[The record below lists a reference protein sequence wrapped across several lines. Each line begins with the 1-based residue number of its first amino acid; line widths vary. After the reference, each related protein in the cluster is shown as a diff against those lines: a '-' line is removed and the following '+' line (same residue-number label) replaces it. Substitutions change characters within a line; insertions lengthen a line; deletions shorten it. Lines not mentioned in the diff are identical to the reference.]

1 MKHQLTLDT
10 PAIDFD
16 DVSFLSI
23 LTDIPSF
30 ALADD
35 LNHLYDL
42 SLHRTDDADV
52 DGHHLPLFHHSDPLR
67 HLDYYLVELTAVA
80 EGYLLI
86 VRGASGRDVV
96 EAIADELG
104 GVVAEP
110 HPADLQAVARYKI
123 LSVYQQSFIPIAV
136 VDFSDGDIDT
146 AAAGRRTLRGKAA
159 YADLYARILDYI
171 DLHRLEV

>member
-10 PAIDFD
+10 PAIDFG

-42 SLHRTDDADV
+42 SLHRTDDAQV
-52 DGHHLPLFHHSDPLR
+52 DGHSLPLFHHSDPLR
-67 HLDYYLVELTAVA
+67 HLEYYLVELTGVA

-86 VRGASGRDVV
+86 VSGSAGREVV

-104 GVVAEP
+104 GVATEP

-123 LSVYQQSFIPIAV
+123 LSAYQQSFIPISI
-136 VDFSDGDIDT
+136 VDFSDGDIQSAST
-146 AAAGRRTLRGKAA
+146 GRRTLKGKAA

-171 DLHRLEV
+171 DLQRLGG